1 MQTYDWRLSMT
12 RSRAALRMPMQ
23 VGSSQYPPYWTLW
36 NPSSRPGHC
45 RRNPRLG
52 CEKMK
57 FLARDE
63 AVLLENKLR
72 RQIAEQ
78 SSPKFV
84 L

>member
-1 MQTYDWRLSMT
+1 
-12 RSRAALRMPMQ
+12 
-23 VGSSQYPPYWTLW
+23 
-36 NPSSRPGHC
+36 
-45 RRNPRLG
+45 
-52 CEKMK
+52 MK